1 MDKKTSNCLLEVDDQ
16 KGTKRIVLK
25 ACVLDP
31 SRMTI
36 EVEMDE
42 EDKPCPDLHESMEG
56 RLYLEKESIP
66 VIIEEVLDYP
76 ALRLTKVPHRKN
88 VRVDASLPFTIE
100 EISSDDLPDLL
111 QKGAQKWS
119 IAGDSIADRLL
130 MEGQSES
137 THVYKEI
144 EAASPGLYQVLSD
157 LNAKLDLLLCLV
169 ANDEYKDL
177 LLSPPRR
184 INISGSGLA
193 FYDDQMYKEGDYIL
207 AKIILPLS
215 PLAFIELLGE
225 VVSCSVSDQPPEGK
239 QMYRV
244 AANFL
249 SISEDSREKVI
260 RYVFQEQR
268 KSLRERTDSSM
279 AI

>member
-1 MDKKTSNCLLEVDDQ
+1 MDKETPGCLLEIVDQ

-36 EVEMDE
+36 EVEVDQE
-42 EDKPCPDLHESMEG
+42 EKPFPDLHESMEG

-66 VIIEEVLDYP
+66 VTIKEVLDFP
-76 ALRLTKVPHRKN
+76 ALRLTKVSQRKN
-88 VRVDASLPFTIE
+88 VRVDSSLPFTIE
-100 EISSDDLPDLL
+100 KISPHDLPDLL
-111 QKGAQKWS
+111 QNGVSKWS
-119 IAGDSIADRLL
+119 IASDSIADRLL

-137 THVYKEI
+137 AHVYKEI
-144 EAASPGLYQVLSD
+144 EATSPGLYRVLAD

-169 ANDEYKDL
+169 ANDEYKAL
-177 LLSPPRR
+177 LLNPPRR
-184 INISGSGLA
+184 INVSGSGLA

-207 AKIILPLS
+207 AKIVLPLS

-225 VVSCSVSDQPPEGK
+225 VVSCSVSDQPPEGQ

-244 AANFL
+244 AVNFL

-268 KSLRERTDSSM
+268 KTLRERTDSSM
-279 AI
+279 TI